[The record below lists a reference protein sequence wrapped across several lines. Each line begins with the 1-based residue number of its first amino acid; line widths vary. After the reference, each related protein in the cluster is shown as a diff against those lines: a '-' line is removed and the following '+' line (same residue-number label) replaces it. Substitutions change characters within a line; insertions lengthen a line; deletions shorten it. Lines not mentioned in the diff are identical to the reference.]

1 LGRSREDL
9 AGPPATAGGVPG
21 SLAGTACIGTNTRNP
36 SAPYARIQKTR
47 KSYENKQA
55 VSCTAPPRRRPL
67 RRPRASPRPRN
78 SPGGAVV
85 AMVTGVDPG
94 HLRHSPA
101 CRRRT
106 LETATS
112 RRARCCLAHQFVHAP
127 SGHGAIGPA
136 RRPAACA
143 FQIGARRGGVA
154 APGREIAAFIEPLPA
169 CLALEQMRAM
179 RAETAFGRPP
189 SSPDV
194 PCDSCAIRGCRI
206 SGKALCHLPNL
217 SAGRAGI
224 GRGGAA
230 CAGTTGKLATAER
243 PSAR

>member
-1 LGRSREDL
+1 
-9 AGPPATAGGVPG
+9 
-21 SLAGTACIGTNTRNP
+21 
-36 SAPYARIQKTR
+36 
-47 KSYENKQA
+47 
-55 VSCTAPPRRRPL
+55 
-67 RRPRASPRPRN
+67 
-78 SPGGAVV
+78 
-85 AMVTGVDPG
+85 MVTGVDPG

-169 CLALEQMRAM
+169 CLALEPNARNA
-179 RAETAFGRPP
+179 RRNR
-189 SSPDV
+189 
-194 PCDSCAIRGCRI
+194 IR
-206 SGKALCHLPNL
+206 
-217 SAGRAGI
+217 
-224 GRGGAA
+224 
-230 CAGTTGKLATAER
+230 TTAEFPR
-243 PSAR
+243 CSLRQLRNSWLSDFG